1 MSVPVKMAIVWRNE
15 LKVRLG
21 KKMAQAGHAA
31 HLWLTSKIKH
41 VDQVCD
47 WSRKDEDMLPLF
59 GCYLTEDEVEWVKT
73 NYPKIVLS
81 VETEADLLVL
91 KEKAESL
98 GIKAQ
103 LVVDDGLT
111 EFGGVKTTT
120 CLAIGPAKSA
130 DIDMITGEKGPLGRL
145 KLM

>member
-1 MSVPVKMAIVWRNE
+1 MSTPVKMAIVWRNE

-31 HLWLTSKIKH
+31 HLWLTSKLRE
-41 VDQVCD
+41 VSTFDFSQTLMSVNL
-47 WSRKDEDMLPLF
+47 SA
-59 GCYLTEDEVEWVKT
+59 DEVEWVKT

-130 DIDMITGEKGPLGRL
+130 DIDMVTGEKGPLGRL